1 MNAINKVLVNKNTSC
16 KPIWF
21 MRQAGRHLPEFRKIR
36 KLNPNFIKLCLNP
49 VLSSEITMQP
59 VKRYDVD
66 AAIIFSDILVIPY
79 ALGQKINFTS
89 EGPKLSQFNELSFLK
104 STDKKFLSILKPT
117 YETIKITRK
126 KLNKKKSLIA
136 FVGAPWTL
144 LVYMFGLKSK
154 KNKIDQKKIKNKK
167 LIKKILDKLSHYI
180 CVHITKQI
188 KAGADVVQVFDSWAS
203 LVPKKELYNYCFEPN
218 LKIVKYCKKKKIP
231 IICFPRGLKKDG
243 YYQFAKFVKP
253 DGLNL
258 DTNIKPSW
266 AKKNLS
272 NLTLQGGLNPKILL
286 KSNKKMLDEV
296 KKYLD
301 VFNDVS
307 YIFNLGHGVRPET
320 NPKKVKSLIKFVR
333 NYK

>member
-154 KNKIDQKKIKNKK
+154 K
-167 LIKKILDKLSHYI
+167 
-180 CVHITKQI
+180 KQ
-188 KAGADVVQVFDSWAS
+188 
-203 LVPKKELYNYCFEPN
+203 N
-218 LKIVKYCKKKKIP
+218 
-231 IICFPRGLKKDG
+231 
-243 YYQFAKFVKP
+243 
-253 DGLNL
+253 
-258 DTNIKPSW
+258 
-266 AKKNLS
+266 
-272 NLTLQGGLNPKILL
+272 
-286 KSNKKMLDEV
+286 
-296 KKYLD
+296 
-301 VFNDVS
+301 
-307 YIFNLGHGVRPET
+307 
-320 NPKKVKSLIKFVR
+320 
-333 NYK
+333 